1 MELSVPAVMD
11 PSYASPQDNLQ
22 KIQYIRNKN
31 PAGLQRRKK
40 KNKKKIPQWNT
51 GLTPATKSPRK

>member
-40 KNKKKIPQWNT
+40 KTKKKSHSGT
-51 GLTPATKSPRK
+51 LD